1 MDDTATSTRP
11 TADARTPNESNATT
25 VPLIADPLAEALHF
39 MRMEGVFYCRSE
51 LTAPWGISM
60 PALPDSV
67 YFHVVTSGEMWLI
80 DADGAER
87 LVRSGDLV
95 VVPHGRGH
103 DAVDAVGSAATSVF
117 DIPHDYVSRQYAV
130 LRHGGGGDPATV
142 ICGAIQFKHPAARS
156 LLELLPEVIHVTS
169 STTRHEWR
177 WMSTLLDLMAH
188 ESAATKPGGEAVVT
202 RLSDILVIQAIRHW
216 ITTDPAASTG
226 WLGALG
232 DPSIGHSIAMV
243 HREPER
249 PWTVADMASGVAM
262 SRSSF
267 AARFTELVGEPPVQY
282 VTRWRMHLAVDLLSE
297 EGLTVAATAERLGY
311 TSEASFGRAFKRVVG
326 HAPGGVRAS
335 RPDRA

>member
-1 MDDTATSTRP
+1 MNTTATPTNVTP
-11 TADARTPNESNATT
+11 TAVTPNELGAAV

-60 PALPDSV
+60 PALPDCV
-67 YFHVVTSGEMWLI
+67 YFHVITSGELWLI
-80 DADGAER
+80 DADGDER
-87 LVRSGDLV
+87 LLRAGDFV
-95 VVPHGRGH
+95 VIPHGRGH
-103 DAVDAVGSAATSVF
+103 DAVDAIGSASTSVF

-156 LLELLPEVIHVTS
+156 LVELLPEVIHVTA
-169 STTRHEWR
+169 STTRQEWR
-177 WMSTLLDLMAH
+177 WMSTLLDLMAD

-216 ITTDPAASTG
+216 ITTDPAATTG

-232 DPSIGHSIAMV
+232 DPLIGHSIAMV

-249 PWTVADMASGVAM
+249 TWTVADMASGVAM

-267 AARFTELVGEPPVQY
+267 SARFTELVGEAPMQY

-311 TSEASFGRAFKRVVG
+311 TSEASFGRAFKRVTG
-326 HAPGGVRAS
+326 RAPGSVRTPRS
-335 RPDRA
+335 LPG